1 MCKSRF
7 FLGVFAT
14 LIAARAGAQQMP
26 AMLIPDTAPPK
37 RIVMASSIEASLV
50 DPGLPNATLPV
61 IEVMVNGRGPFRFG
75 VETGSPF
82 IAAREGFGA
91 KAGLVSAGET
101 AGIPSYRVDS
111 ITFGGASFQDF
122 QIAEMGRAATGVD
135 GILGLPFFR
144 NVLLTID
151 YPAKKLRIS
160 RDSLP
165 VSNGETILDLRHSGP
180 C

>member
-1 MCKSRF
+1 
-7 FLGVFAT
+7 
-14 LIAARAGAQQMP
+14 MP

-122 QIAEMGRAATGVD
+122 QIAEMGRAATGV
-135 GILGLPFFR
+135 
-144 NVLLTID
+144 
-151 YPAKKLRIS
+151 
-160 RDSLP
+160 
-165 VSNGETILDLRHSGP
+165 
-180 C
+180 